1 MNSWLIPVGYTM
13 YGALLAMML
22 MGIAFSAFMPSLDR
36 WNRGYFL
43 SFFSLLFLYVV
54 VIFIDIILYADP
66 DAVKAGKTVVLME
79 YLFFSVL
86 ALMPIPLLLH
96 CCGENIKQSALLRV
110 GIALWGV
117 FWLLHLVGQ
126 YTDTFYYIAPDH
138 LYVRGKLFPLL
149 IAPLAAIMLFTIGAL
164 IKKRKKLTK
173 RIYVALLVYLLPTAA
188 LILLYMFASV
198 DIMISFWMVLS
209 AQTMFGLILADSMEK
224 HMRHQREIAR
234 QRADIMVLQM
244 RPHFIYNTMM
254 TIYYLCK
261 QDADKAQ
268 QVTLDFTEYLR
279 KNFTAIA
286 SESTV
291 PFAEEL
297 KHTQAYLAVEQ
308 AQHENNLLV
317 QFDTPHT
324 RFRVPP
330 LTLQPLVENA
340 VKHGMDPDGDPL
352 HIFVKTRLTNS
363 HSVIIVEND
372 GPDFNPINDN
382 EPHIALNNIRQCLQM
397 MCGGELN
404 IAPRDGS
411 GTVVTVT
418 IPIKA
423 QHEGNGSV

>member
-13 YGALLAMML
+13 CGALLAMML

-36 WNRGYFL
+36 WNRGFFI
-43 SFFSLLFLYVV
+43 SFFSLLF
-54 VIFIDIILYADP
+54 
-66 DAVKAGKTVVLME
+66 
-79 YLFFSVL
+79 L

-126 YTDTFYYIAPDH
+126 YTDIFYYIAPDH

-188 LILLYMFASV
+188 LILLYMFAPV
-198 DIMISFWMVLS
+198 DILISFWMVLS
-209 AQTMFGLILADSMEK
+209 AQTMFGLILTDSMEQY
-224 HMRHQREIAR
+224 MRQQQEIAR
-234 QRADIMVLQM
+234 QRAGIMVLQM

-291 PFAEEL
+291 PFTEEL

-308 AQHENNLLV
+308 AQHEDNLFV

-330 LTLQPLVENA
+330 LTLQPIVENA
-340 VKHGMDPDGDPL
+340 VKHGLDPDGDPL
-352 HIFVKTRLTNS
+352 HIFVKTRQTNN
-363 HSVIIVEND
+363 HSEIIVENNGAGFD
-372 GPDFNPINDN
+372 PAANND
-382 EPHIALNNIRQCLQM
+382 EPHIALNNIRQRLQM
-397 MCGGELN
+397 MCGGELT
-404 IAPRDGS
+404 IAPRNGG
-411 GTVVTVT
+411 GTVVKVT
-418 IPIKA
+418 IPLQNPEA
-423 QHEGNGSV
+423 VQE